1 MYCKTTAYF
10 SWSAGISGILLFSG
24 TLFLIAAE
32 NADAPPRKASVFKL
46 VHKHAHERTY
56 AGEVSYAK
64 TADISFESK
73 GRLTYVA
80 PLGKYV
86 QCEVLNMDGDIT
98 WKGDLLARQDTD
110 IPQSDVKIAKVL
122 LERADAVLKDK
133 ADNYMRDSALS
144 RKNVVSRRQYDETTM
159 LYTTALND
167 KEKASLD
174 LVRAQQVLDACF
186 IWTPFNAVV
195 TEVYRSEGGSVD
207 VGDPVLKISMID
219 PVKITITLPQEALAQ
234 FSGATRILV
243 YPPGTK
249 EPVIAWSEGPD
260 LSVGKVVCYADN
272 PLIEPDVVGPDGKRI
287 AVVDALSGIRIIPE
301 KLKIAPVWVVE
312 EAVKKDRDGYFVW
325 RIRDLKERYPE
336 NAIPEIMHLE
346 KVRVVPQGL
355 IMQYGNNF
363 LRGLK
368 TDAGLRRTDILVGD
382 VPAGVNPGDRVVYHR
397 KRHRFQIGEKVTAVF
412 SGGYDDH
419 VFLVPDR
426 VLAKNG
432 TDSGYHVFL
441 RDGDRARAVPVAKLG
456 KTEGKIRI
464 YSTELKAGA
473 ELLMPSAGE
482 KIGNGDRIAVVH

>member
-1 MYCKTTAYF
+1 M
-10 SWSAGISGILLFSG
+10 
-24 TLFLIAAE
+24 
-32 NADAPPRKASVFKL
+32 
-46 VHKHAHERTY
+46 
-56 AGEVSYAK
+56 
-64 TADISFESK
+64 
-73 GRLTYVA
+73 
-80 PLGKYV
+80 
-86 QCEVLNMDGDIT
+86 
-98 WKGDLLARQDTD
+98 
-110 IPQSDVKIAKVL
+110 
-122 LERADAVLKDK
+122 
-133 ADNYMRDSALS
+133 
-144 RKNVVSRRQYDETTM
+144 
-159 LYTTALND
+159 
-167 KEKASLD
+167 
-174 LVRAQQVLDACF
+174 
-186 IWTPFNAVV
+186 
-195 TEVYRSEGGSVD
+195 
-207 VGDPVLKISMID
+207 
-219 PVKITITLPQEALAQ
+219 
-234 FSGATRILV
+234 
-243 YPPGTK
+243 
-249 EPVIAWSEGPD
+249 
-260 LSVGKVVCYADN
+260 
-272 PLIEPDVVGPDGKRI
+272 
-287 AVVDALSGIRIIPE
+287 
-301 KLKIAPVWVVE
+301 E

-382 VPAGVNPGDRVVYHR
+382 VPTGVNPGDRVVYHR

>member
-1 MYCKTTAYF
+1 M
-10 SWSAGISGILLFSG
+10 
-24 TLFLIAAE
+24 
-32 NADAPPRKASVFKL
+32 
-46 VHKHAHERTY
+46 
-56 AGEVSYAK
+56 
-64 TADISFESK
+64 ADIATVDQLDA
-73 GRLTYVA
+73 R
-80 PLGKYV
+80 GKRV
-86 QCEVLNMDGDIT
+86 
-98 WKGDLLARQDTD
+98 
-110 IPQSDVKIAKVL
+110 
-122 LERADAVLKDK
+122 
-133 ADNYMRDSALS
+133 
-144 RKNVVSRRQYDETTM
+144 
-159 LYTTALND
+159 
-167 KEKASLD
+167 
-174 LVRAQQVLDACF
+174 LVRVD
-186 IWTPFNAVV
+186 FNVPVADGVCSDDTRIRAALPTIEKLIDEGARV
-195 TEVYRSEGGSVD
+195 ILMSHLGRPSGEGFEEKFTLRPAALRLSELLGM
-207 VGDPVLKISMID
+207 PV
-219 PVKITITLPQEALAQ
+219 ALA
-234 FSGATRILV
+234 A
-243 YPPGTK
+243 
-249 EPVIAWSEGPD
+249 
-260 LSVGKVVCYADN
+260 
-272 PLIEPDVVGPDGKRI
+272 DVVGPDGKRI

-482 KIGNGDRIAVVH
+482 KIGNGDRIAVGH